1 MRLSLGRAPPD
12 LQSGATDVD
21 TEAEMPRIGWTITAL
36 ILVALLAIPSAGAA
50 KGAGKSSD
58 KVAAGACAKERK
70 QIGRAAFTKK
80 YGERRGMRV
89 CIRRSRGKVKAAVT
103 QATTACEQE
112 LAVLGWL
119 GFVDLYGSDET
130 GADAFAECV
139 ADEVDATLDPA
150 AEDVAEDEVDDEGE
164 F

>member
-1 MRLSLGRAPPD
+1 
-12 LQSGATDVD
+12 
-21 TEAEMPRIGWTITAL
+21 MPRIGWTITVLVL
-36 ILVALLAIPSAGAA
+36 IALLALPSAGAA
-50 KGAGKSSD
+50 KGAGKSAD
-58 KVAAGACAKERK
+58 KLAAGTCIKERK
-70 QIGRAAFTKK
+70 QIGRTAFAKR
-80 YGERRGMRV
+80 YGERRAMRA

-119 GFVDLYGSDET
+119 EFVHLYGSDEI

-139 ADEVDATLDPA
+139 ADEVDEVLDPA
-150 AEDVAEDEVDDEGE
+150 AEVVGEDEVDDEGE